1 MKPKTPSPAV
11 LKSCTAA
18 AHAAEAHAQ
27 ESANAAASAINA
39 AEAANE
45 SAGLCRRLTANLVAV
60 VDHATVVAYIALVA
74 AVVAVFLTLFA

>member
-1 MKPKTPSPAV
+1 MKTKTPSPAV

-45 SAGLCRRLTANLVAV
+45 SACRCRRLTANLVGD
-60 VDHATVVAYIALVA
+60 VDHATVVAYIALGA